1 MTSDCAKWRGDMQN
15 LRRLL
20 LYNVMKSLVDDSP
33 QEDYFDR
40 VTSPTQ
46 VSQNLGRR
54 PAVADYGNPVNCRP
68 RLGLG
73 LSREWAGDIW
83 LSIRCGGSSNIAQTT
98 FSWQKEM
105 NIRVDDIGR

>member
-46 VSQNLGRR
+46 VSEKPGPVIGFDRVTSPTQVSEKPGSLIGCGR
-54 PAVADYGNPVNCRP
+54 
-68 RLGLG
+68 
-73 LSREWAGDIW
+73 S
-83 LSIRCGGSSNIAQTT
+83 
-98 FSWQKEM
+98 
-105 NIRVDDIGR
+105 